1 MLPVWWRTDD
11 IQDGRHRV
19 TPPGLSVREAG
30 RSWRRPHVSEHAY
43 APACAVTEEMCAF
56 LLHCYERGSDDK
68 GERRGDMDLHGTTD
82 KAGGDDVAIDRHFVR
97 LQRACAEGTVRL
109 AGPATDGAFGIVIFE
124 AVDETAARAFAADD
138 PAVLAGVMTAELH
151 PFHVSM
157 EYLPC
162 A

>member
-1 MLPVWWRTDD
+1 MTRENDVATWIYVVRLTRPAAMTLP
-11 IQDGRHRV
+11 
-19 TPPGLSVREAG
+19 
-30 RSWRRPHVSEHAY
+30 
-43 APACAVTEEMCAF
+43 TEE
-56 LLHCYERGSDDK
+56 ES
-68 GERRGDMDLHGTTD
+68 
-82 KAGGDDVAIDRHFVR
+82 VAIDRHFVR

-157 EYLPC
+157 EHLPC